1 MSELVPQDGRKQ
13 PEVPQISEHVRQG
26 LVRCVASPAGNMHRQ
41 QSVPGFVAPA
51 TAIGRHAEDEGMDAR
66 AAAEPPGPSQPW
78 IARPL
83 FRFDAWLRRRNCVF
97 EDTSHPQCIFR
108 MQVVNLGHEVTLGD
122 GTRLR
127 PGDRIIDLHIW
138 NEQFPRFPADGAT
151 LSWALKI
158 RSRIHISLAQLA
170 RHLATAP
177 ALADIMA
184 IRADTRL
191 AGTAMTAQLLRI
203 CRRYGFEPG
212 PRLGPSSLHERLRRF
227 GENILISLFVLA
239 RNARALRRDSIWRGR
254 VEIFLSR
261 RVLEGRYGLWESV
274 LEPLAP
280 LSGEPISVPE
290 SIEASPSLTPD
301 LCSPLPPATQGG
313 LSGRRA

>member
-1 MSELVPQDGRKQ
+1 
-13 PEVPQISEHVRQG
+13 
-26 LVRCVASPAGNMHRQ
+26 
-41 QSVPGFVAPA
+41 
-51 TAIGRHAEDEGMDAR
+51 MDAR
-66 AAAEPPGPSQPW
+66 TAAEPSGPGPPW
-78 IARPL
+78 ISRPL
-83 FRFDAWLRRRNCVF
+83 FRFDAWLRRRNRVF
-97 EDTSHPQCIFR
+97 EYTAHPQCIFR
-108 MQVVNLGHEVTLGD
+108 MQVVALGHEVALAD

-158 RSRIHISLAQLA
+158 RSRVAISLAQLA
-170 RHLATAP
+170 RYLATTP
-177 ALADIMA
+177 ELADIMA

-191 AGTAMTAQLLRI
+191 AGTATTAQLLRI

-212 PRLGPSSLHERLRRF
+212 PRLGPCSLHESLRRF

-261 RVLEGRYGLWESV
+261 ALLERRYGARESV
-274 LEPLAP
+274 LGPVAS
-280 LSGEPISVPE
+280 LSGEPIALPA
-290 SIEASPSLTPD
+290 SIPASPSLTPG
-301 LCSPLPPATQGG
+301 LCNPLPSAKQGG
-313 LSGRRA
+313 LLPSAMRKDPLA